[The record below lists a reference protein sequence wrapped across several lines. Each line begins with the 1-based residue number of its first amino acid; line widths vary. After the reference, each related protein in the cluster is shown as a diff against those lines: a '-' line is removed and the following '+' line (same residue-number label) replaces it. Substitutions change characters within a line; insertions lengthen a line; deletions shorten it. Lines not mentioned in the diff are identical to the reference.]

1 MLNQG
6 LYKGKDG
13 EAVRLYVEPEENA
26 AASARCGRPI
36 YDEVL
41 YAEVTSPGQ
50 KESSPVFIL
59 ERKYANE
66 VGIDQPERSHKYDQY
81 KELVDAYRTGH
92 EGVDVRGT
100 PLSAWPRMSVA
111 LVATAAHAGIH
122 TVEALA
128 ALPETRFSAFGPGAR
143 ALVEQAKAFVQAA
156 EGNAPTEALAA
167 ENQQLRIDLADVRK
181 QLSDLSARLTAQ
193 DSQPVPQ
200 PGPQVVTQPTKAL
213 EPPEAAPTASEAAP
227 KGKAKTGGGNS
238 LPII

>member
-50 KESSPVFIL
+50 KESAPVFIL
-59 ERKYANE
+59 ERKYADE
-66 VGIDQPERSHKYDQY
+66 VGIDKPERSHKYDQY
-81 KELVDAYRTGH
+81 KELVDAYRNGH

-143 ALVEQAKAFVQAA
+143 GLVEQAKAFVAAA

-167 ENQQLRIDLADVRK
+167 ENEQLRTDMADLRK
-181 QLSDLSARLTAQ
+181 QLADLSARLTAQ
-193 DSQPVPQ
+193 DGQPAPQ
-200 PGPQVVTQPTKAL
+200 TAPEPAKAL
-213 EPPEAAPTASEAAP
+213 ETPVAAPTASEAAS
-227 KGKAKTGGGNS
+227 KAKPKAGGGNA